1 MPYKKVIY
9 KIIHTDP
16 ANLKQE
22 DEDKLLI
29 ARNFLMEMDK
39 LKMIQT
45 HNWSLYFPSNAI
57 PDSIGSL
64 LGWNHISQRATNKY
78 AIAILWLMKIK

>member
-45 HNWSLYFPSNAI
+45 HN
-57 PDSIGSL
+57 
-64 LGWNHISQRATNKY
+64 
-78 AIAILWLMKIK
+78 